1 MIEGILSKDIDVWWG
16 YCKGYLQDALQ
27 YGLGEYSIEDIQN
40 ACKSKDMQLWVKI
53 QGKVEGAFITKIAQ
67 YPQKNILVVLL
78 LGGDNFKEWKNE
90 ADKLLLAFGKENNC
104 KYVELFG
111 RKGWSRELSNIG
123 YKEQTRLI
131 AKEII

>member
-1 MIEGILSKDIDVWWG
+1 
-16 YCKGYLQDALQ
+16 
-27 YGLGEYSIEDIQN
+27 
-40 ACKSKDMQLWVKI
+40 MQLWVKI